1 MVTHPH
7 VGFEVQESAEKVK
20 AFMDSPDLQSR
31 MKEAGI
37 TRMGQQFI
45 LEETD
50 SGTH

>member
-1 MVTHPH
+1 MDTHLH
-7 VGFEVQESAEKVK
+7 VGLEMQESGEQVK